1 MTEQRRRILVVD
13 DERTVTD
20 SLHLILTDAGFDV
33 LTADTVARA
42 TAIIS
47 TTELDLVITDLR
59 LPDGNGIDVLTHV
72 KSEAPDTEVILMTA
86 HGSVDI
92 TIDAIKRG
100 AYYYIEKPYTP
111 DRLLG
116 VVDQALK
123 LKSWDDETA
132 DVPDC
137 DGKQFGML
145 GHDPKL
151 LQVIETMKTVAPCDA
166 AVLIEGESGTG
177 KGLIAAGIQALSPR
191 SSRPF
196 IRVDCSAVPP
206 ELLESQLFGEKTGA
220 LETANGGTLLL
231 EEISVLPAHLQMK
244 LMQVLQDRN
253 LIHSDDRPPVPVDFR
268 LLCTT
273 SCTSLLK
280 ENLLRKDL
288 YFRISTI
295 KISVPPLRDRL
306 DDLPLLAKC
315 FLLRFSKQHHKKVR
329 NIAPET
335 LLRLLRYDW
344 PGNIRELENVI
355 EHAVLFCPGSRLLPD
370 CLPAEFEHKRR
381 DRSTFVIPPFAAMEE
396 IEREAIL
403 QTLERTSGNVKR
415 SAQILR
421 CPRPTFYRRLKKL
434 GIKVDRSTLKA
445 AN

>member
-1 MTEQRRRILVVD
+1 MNEQRRRILVVD
-13 DERTVTD
+13 DEQTVTD
-20 SLHLILTDAGFDV
+20 SLHLILTDAGFEV

-42 TAIIS
+42 SAIIN

-123 LKSWDDETA
+123 LKSWEDETP
-132 DVPDC
+132 DETDC
-137 DGKQFGML
+137 DGKVFGMI
-145 GHDPKL
+145 GRDPKL
-151 LQVIETMKTVAPCDA
+151 QQVIETMQTVAPCDA

-177 KGLIAAGIQALSPR
+177 KGLIAAGIQALSQR
-191 SSRPF
+191 SSGPF
-196 IRVDCSAVPP
+196 IRVDCSAVSP
-206 ELLESQLFGEKTGA
+206 ELLESQLFAEKTGA
-220 LETANGGTLLL
+220 IETANGGTLLL
-231 EEISVLPAHLQMK
+231 EEIGDLPSHLQMK
-244 LMQVLQDRN
+244 LTQELRDHN
-253 LIHSDDRPPVPVDFR
+253 LR

-280 ENLLRKDL
+280 ENRLRKDL
-288 YFRISTI
+288 YFSISTI
-295 KISVPPLRDRL
+295 KINVPALRERL

-315 FLLRFSKQHHKKVR
+315 FLLRFSKQHHKKIR

-355 EHAVLFCPGSRLLPD
+355 EHAVLFCTASRLLPD
-370 CLPAEFEHKRR
+370 CLPAEFERKRR
-381 DRSTFVIPPFAAMEE
+381 NRSTFVIPPFAAMEE

-434 GIKVDRSTLKA
+434 GIKVDRSTFKSTTT
-445 AN
+445 N